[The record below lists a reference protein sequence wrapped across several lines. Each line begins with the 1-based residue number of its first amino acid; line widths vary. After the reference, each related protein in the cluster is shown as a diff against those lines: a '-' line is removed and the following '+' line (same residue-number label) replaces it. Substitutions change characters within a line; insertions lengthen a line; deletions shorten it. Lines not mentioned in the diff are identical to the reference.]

1 MRDLLVQC
9 CDRLDRNEFQLA
21 ALTNT
26 AGKSIRFVFFE
37 IRFLFFVVPS
47 SKVVCYKCGLNL
59 FKQLAYE
66 FRVRMTP
73 DEIHPIA
80 LRQRQN
86 CHYGRHCRTQFNK
99 LAHAQKFNH
108 ACDQT
113 KF

>member
-1 MRDLLVQC
+1 MQLVNIF
-9 CDRLDRNEFQLA
+9 D
-21 ALTNT
+21 
-26 AGKSIRFVFFE
+26 SIL
-37 IRFLFFVVPS
+37 FLSSPLIVVPS

-66 FRVRMTP
+66 FRVRMKA

-80 LRQRQN
+80 FRQRED
-86 CHYGRHCRTQFNK
+86 CHYGRNCRTQFNK